1 MVTTTSSSHKQRNNP
16 AHGHVRVQAECCLF
30 FCAHTHSRMCLSSPS
45 QQEEYRVTWDKVLA
59 NPLVKTIE
67 DPLHMTATAKTVYHD
82 VYGA

>member
-1 MVTTTSSSHKQRNNP
+1 
-16 AHGHVRVQAECCLF
+16 
-30 FCAHTHSRMCLSSPS
+30 MCLSSPS